1 MQVFGPCKYLTM
13 YLDEIETIGSML
25 SAQALK
31 QSFKVFLF
39 FFHLK
44 QRLSFANIHRAMHQ
58 VSEARH
64 MGLGQI
70 FYNGFFFRSLF
81 GIGSCEK
88 LGSLVTIPPPIGINL
103 VDSLLVVALI

>member
-1 MQVFGPCKYLTM
+1 
-13 YLDEIETIGSML
+13 
-25 SAQALK
+25 
-31 QSFKVFLF
+31 
-39 FFHLK
+39 
-44 QRLSFANIHRAMHQ
+44 MHQ